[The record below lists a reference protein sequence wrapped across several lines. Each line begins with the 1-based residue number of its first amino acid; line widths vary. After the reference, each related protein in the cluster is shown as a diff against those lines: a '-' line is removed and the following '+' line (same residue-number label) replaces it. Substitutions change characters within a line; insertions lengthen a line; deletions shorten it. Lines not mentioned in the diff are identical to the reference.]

1 MVDLFE
7 FASKPNNR
15 IHLDNSIGRQTTT
28 TTIHEVNNSFRHF
41 MSTGIFSITIESR
54 QIALDTI
61 NTKSTIDTS
70 VVYNKMEATKKNNE
84 MSNKNSQSILIKIFS
99 MH

>member
-1 MVDLFE
+1 
-7 FASKPNNR
+7 
-15 IHLDNSIGRQTTT
+15 
-28 TTIHEVNNSFRHF
+28 

-99 MH
+99 MHWSMASAILIHSHLFDETIYRFANVHSAER